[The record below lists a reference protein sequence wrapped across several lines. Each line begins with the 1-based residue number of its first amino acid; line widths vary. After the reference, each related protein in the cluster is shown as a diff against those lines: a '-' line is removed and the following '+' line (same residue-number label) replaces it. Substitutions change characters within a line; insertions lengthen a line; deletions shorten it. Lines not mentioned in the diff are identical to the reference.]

1 MVTYSISADRAFYI
15 LVWRSQETNTRLRKL
30 VRQLI
35 HDFTTALDV
44 PGHVRERA
52 TTCCSPR
59 TDESARHMSRRPT
72 RAATPADPT
81 C

>member
-15 LVWRSQETNTRLRKL
+15 LVWRSQETNTKLRKL

-52 TTCCSPR
+52 DHLLLTAHRRIGSTYEPATDPR
-59 TDESARHMSRRPT
+59 SNA
-72 RAATPADPT
+72 